1 MAKGILSDLT
11 LRKQALECFKAGKSF
26 HATSS
31 LLGLNRETVRQ
42 WLYCYRLRDEEG
54 FMSEFRK
61 HKTYSYETKIAA
73 VKDFYE
79 QGLSKFKVLEKYQ
92 IKSIAV
98 LKAWFRLFNQGGYEA
113 LKPKKRGRPIA
124 TSQSL
129 VLSREDELLIEN
141 RRLKAELD
149 ILKKVIALRSSQ
161 TAKKQ

>member
-42 WLYCYRLRDEEG
+42 WLYSYRLRGEEG
-54 FMSEFRK
+54 FMSEVRT

-79 QGLSKFKVLEKYQ
+79 QGLSKFEVLEKYQ

-124 TSQSL
+124 T

-161 TAKKQ
+161 TAKKR